1 MKHAISSKLLKEK
14 IERYNWAPYHFA
26 EYLECTEEEFWE
38 ALRKAFSGNTY
49 TSFEKDLKK
58 NAKQFEK
65 AKKQVIKRVKV
76 VDVNAYSSESTSPHT
91 TETDSLAEV
100 VTTETAIQ
108 PTVESIPRTE
118 TLDSLKEQYAMCLN
132 ALNVIKEQN
141 EDFQIQQSEQTAA
154 MVQKQKELFELKA
167 KIRMLESEISEFN
180 LQLVTLHK
188 QIDSNLASKDECEK
202 QLLDLSNKIELF
214 KKVTIFVYL
223 TGEIEILSKSQVQ
236 IPNNWNEI
244 FNEIVT
250 KTELEEL
257 TIKQLKALAQVLA
270 LKTILIKENRTFEIT
285 FENPIS
291 EEYFKKAS

>member
-1 MKHAISSKLLKEK
+1 MKHPITSKLLKEK

-58 NAKQFEK
+58 NAKQLEK
-65 AKKQVIKRVKV
+65 AKKQVIRRVKP
-76 VDVNAYSSESTSPHT
+76 VDVTTYSSESKSEPTTKTDSLPKEIMTETT
-91 TETDSLAEV
+91 TET
-100 VTTETAIQ
+100 
-108 PTVESIPRTE
+108 TVESTSKPE

-132 ALNVIKEQN
+132 ALDGIKEQN
-141 EDFQIQQSEQTAA
+141 ETFQIQKSEQNSGLI
-154 MVQKQKELFELKA
+154 QKQKALAELKA
-167 KIRMLESEISEFN
+167 QVQMLESEISQSNTN
-180 LQLVTLHK
+180 LATLQK
-188 QIDSNLASKDECEK
+188 QIDSNFASKTECEK
-202 QLLDLSNKIELF
+202 QLLELSNKIELF

-223 TGEIEILSKSQVQ
+223 TGEIEILSKSHVQ

-244 FNEIVT
+244 FNEIIT
-250 KTELEEL
+250 KDELEEL